1 MKQILPVIVSAVV
14 GFLLLID
21 FFLDIPALKGPATEV
36 QDWGVILAA
45 FALALAAINLVG
57 FHVRQIGRKSVDS
70 IHSLIL
76 LAGLFATAL
85 SGIFMGTDSVVFDFI
100 FRSIY
105 TSLAAV
111 FYAMTA
117 FHLASAS
124 YRAFRLKNPLS
135 AALIVS
141 GVLLMLGKAPI
152 GEHIW
157 SGFPVISDWITGV
170 VNVAGSRG
178 ILISTAIGS
187 VGMALRVLTGIDRSY
202 LGAGSE

>member
-1 MKQILPVIVSAVV
+1 MKNILPIIIAAIV
-14 GFLLLID
+14 GFLLLAD
-21 FFLDIPALKGPATEV
+21 FFLDIPAIKGPAAEV

-45 FALALAAINLVG
+45 FALALATINPIG
-57 FHVRQIGRKSVDS
+57 FHIRQIGRKSKDR

-76 LAGLFATAL
+76 IVGLLATAI
-85 SGIFMGTDSVVFDFI
+85 SGIFMGTDSAIFDFI

-105 TSLAAV
+105 TSLAAA

-152 GEHIW
+152 GENIW
-157 SGFPVISDWITGV
+157 SGFPVIANWIMEV

-187 VGMALRVLTGIDRSY
+187 IAMALRVLTGIDRSY
-202 LGAGSE
+202 LGSGSE

>member
-1 MKQILPVIVSAVV
+1 MKRILPVIVSAIV
-14 GFLLLID
+14 GFLLLAD
-21 FFLDIPALKGPATEV
+21 FFLDIPAIKGPAAEV

-57 FHVRQIGRKSVDS
+57 FHIRQIGRKDKDS

-85 SGIFMGTDSVVFDFI
+85 SGIFMGTDSPVFDFI

-141 GVLLMLGKAPI
+141 GVLLMLGTAPI
-152 GEHIW
+152 GETIW
-157 SGFPVISDWITGV
+157 SDFPVIANWITGV